1 MNINSQPIS
10 LVRKNLMNTDS
21 TVTNPEKL
29 GLRLLS
35 DSNESDTFTKS
46 SENQENNV
54 AFKGFN
60 LNAIFQKAK
69 LRTGALLLAGGLA
82 VAPLMQSCNEPLI
95 NIEQTTVVDLRNM
108 EEMQARM
115 NALLEQLVA
124 LGEMNN
130 NTQEEIKSLIELW
143 MTQYSNDQLTEQEL
157 LNNIKDLLSEGTE
170 ISNAI
175 LNQLIA
181 NGLSQEEANAKLQ
194 AILDKLENGELTAQQ
209 AINQILALLANI
221 DATLTDI
228 LERFDIV
235 IDKLDSMNENMN
247 EQTEYW
253 NTALAYMSIM
263 SGDLSTIRDNQQ
275 ATNAYLDAIRN
286 DMYTVKTNQTLS
298 NNYLQILV
306 QKADQIEVAIREI
319 ENGGSLTKEE
329 LLEALEQTDARRADE
344 LREFLAEYGVD
355 TSTIPEIMNLL
366 RAEIQDRID
375 NAARLDRIIA
385 LEAQILDFLQ
395 NGQLDRDN
403 DQAKLD
409 RIIELLNQFIS
420 SGGSN
425 EGVIE
430 DLEDLFS

>member
-54 AFKGFN
+54 AFKGFF
-60 LNAIFQKAK
+60 NAIPQKAK
-69 LRTGALLLAGGLA
+69 SYFCALPLA
-82 VAPLMQSCNEPLI
+82 VVLALASLMQSCNKPLI
-95 NIEQTTVVDLRNM
+95 DIEQTTVVDLRNM
-108 EEMQARM
+108 DEMQARM

-124 LGEMNN
+124 QGALNN
-130 NTQEEIKSLIELW
+130 QTQEEIKNLIELW
-143 MTQYSNDQLTEQEL
+143 MTQYNQDQLTEQEL
-157 LNNIKDLLSEGTE
+157 LDKIKDLLSEGNE

-235 IDKLDSMNENMN
+235 IEKLDSMNENMN

-253 NTALAYMSIM
+253 NTALEYMSIM

-306 QKADQIEVAIREI
+306 QKADQIEAAIREI

-344 LREFLAEYGVD
+344 LRAFLAEYGVD

-430 DLEDLFS
+430 YLEGLFS

>member
-54 AFKGFN
+54 AFKGF
-60 LNAIFQKAK
+60 LSAIPQKAK
-69 LRTGALLLAGGLA
+69 SFVRVFALAVPLA
-82 VAPLMQSCNEPLI
+82 VAPLMQSCEEPLI

-124 LGEMNN
+124 QGALNN
-130 NTQEEIKSLIELW
+130 QTQEEIKNLIELW
-143 MTQYSNDQLTEQEL
+143 MAQYNQDQLTEQEL
-157 LNNIKDLLSEGTE
+157 LDKIKDLLSENNE

-235 IDKLDSMNENMN
+235 IEKLDSMNENMN

-253 NTALAYMSIM
+253 NTALAYMSNM
-263 SGDLSTIRDNQQ
+263 SGVLSNIRDNQQ

>member
-60 LNAIFQKAK
+60 LSAIFQKAK

-82 VAPLMQSCNEPLI
+82 VSACNEPLL

-143 MTQYSNDQLTEQEL
+143 MRQYNNDQLTEQEL

-175 LNQLIA
+175 LNQLID
-181 NGLSQEEANAKLQ
+181 NGYNQAEANAMLQ
-194 AILDKLENGELTAQQ
+194 EILEKLENGDLTAQQ
-209 AINQILALLANI
+209 AINRILALLANI

-253 NTALAYMSIM
+253 NTALAYMSNM
-263 SGDLSTIRDNQQ
+263 SGVLSSIRDNQQ

-286 DMYTVKTNQTLS
+286 DMYTIKTNQTLS

-306 QKADQIEVAIREI
+306 QKADQIEAAIREI

-403 DQAKLD
+403 DQAKLN

-425 EGVIE
+425 EGVVGEIE
-430 DLEDLFS
+430 DLLNSFS